1 MTGNQLAVYETM
13 KNFIN
18 AKYYTTENDAVE
30 ILKAFQVTQDITP
43 EQYTVLTL
51 LNKQVYEPIVEVPPV
66 TLEEPMIEETTTEG
80 TITEEVPVVTKAKK
94 SK

>member
-1 MTGNQLAVYETM
+1 MTGKQLAVYETM

-43 EQYTVLTL
+43 EQYTELIL
-51 LNKQVYEPIVEVPPV
+51 LSRSVYTPPVEMAPIEPLPGEVPQV
-66 TLEEPMIEETTTEG
+66 
-80 TITEEVPVVTKAKK
+80 
-94 SK
+94 